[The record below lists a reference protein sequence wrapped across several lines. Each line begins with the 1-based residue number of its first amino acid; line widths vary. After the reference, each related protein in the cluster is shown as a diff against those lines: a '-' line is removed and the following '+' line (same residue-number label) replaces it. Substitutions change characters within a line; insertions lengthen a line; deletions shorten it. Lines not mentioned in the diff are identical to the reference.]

1 MSIEKDLG
9 RIADALEQL
18 VALKEAPLAK
28 TITTMANTETKN
40 IKVEAP
46 IVEPVIAPVAADG
59 LPNTVDELRAL
70 AQEIAAKC
78 TDVSAFTTYVRNE
91 ICARAGVKKL
101 GDIPSTMI
109 KDAARDLLKYQ
120 IK

>member
-18 VALKEAPLAK
+18 VALKETPLAK
-28 TITTMANTETKN
+28 TITTMEKTETKN

-46 IVEPVIAPVAADG
+46 IVENALTPPIADG
-59 LPNTVDELRAL
+59 LPNTVDELRAK

-101 GDIPSTMI
+101 RDIPSNKI